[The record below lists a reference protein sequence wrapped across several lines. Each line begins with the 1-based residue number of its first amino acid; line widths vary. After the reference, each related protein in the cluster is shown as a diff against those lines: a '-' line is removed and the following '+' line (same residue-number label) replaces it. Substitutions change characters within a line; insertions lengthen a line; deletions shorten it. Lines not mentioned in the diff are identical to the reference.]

1 MHIPPSASTYHL
13 IVLNQVSAYQDS
25 LANMAKSDEDPVRGG
40 FGSKTFSTNFANV
53 VLLHKK
59 MNEYFSLKN
68 VIFSSGEKGYVF
80 TIGYKL

>member
-1 MHIPPSASTYHL
+1 
-13 IVLNQVSAYQDS
+13 
-25 LANMAKSDEDPVRGG
+25 MAKSDEDPVRGG